1 MGLKPVGL
9 KAVQFLSLIFTVLAL
24 VPAGAHFF
32 EMPAKLSLARDQYL
46 LVQQLYRGWAY
57 LGAFLLLAIVTNL
70 AQVVLL
76 RRRRIAF
83 HLVAVGF
90 FMTVVALAIF
100 FAWTYPVNL
109 ATDNWTAA
117 SADWE
122 GLRLRWEYSHAAGAA
137 VLFVAL
143 CSLILSVL
151 RIETVPRQID
161 I

>member
-1 MGLKPVGL
+1 M
-9 KAVQFLSLIFTVLAL
+9 A
-24 VPAGAHFF
+24 
-32 EMPAKLSLARDQYL
+32 
-46 LVQQLYRGWAY
+46 
-57 LGAFLLLAIVTNL
+57 NL

-90 FMTVVALAIF
+90 FLTVVALAIF

-117 SADWE
+117 SPDWE
-122 GLRLRWEYSHAAGAA
+122 SLRLRWEYSHAAAAA